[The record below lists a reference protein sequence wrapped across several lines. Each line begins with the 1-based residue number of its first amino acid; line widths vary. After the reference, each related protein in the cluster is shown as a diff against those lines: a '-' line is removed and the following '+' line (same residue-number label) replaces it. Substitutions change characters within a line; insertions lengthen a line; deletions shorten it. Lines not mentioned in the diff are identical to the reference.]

1 MSYYDNKF
9 NLINSSF
16 KQLLDENKLIVET
29 KSNLIKA
36 VSDLKSLFASNSI
49 KVL

>member
-1 MSYYDNKF
+1 MSFYENK
-9 NLINSSF
+9 LKLVESSF